1 MSETTPDDPAG
12 RRAGGAGHPTPV
24 FGVPASAFRRFRAT
38 VLSPD
43 DAVRRGAEPPVH
55 PTAYRPDRLILPGLP
70 GGDTI
75 AGPLAELKRLGE
87 QKVQPGMQTDMFI
100 ITGERTF
107 LGYLFQPLADSFNR
121 AWRER

>member
-1 MSETTPDDPAG
+1 MIAGDRVDGAVGDPGQERLAIVLVAQ
-12 RRAGGAGHPTPV
+12 RRRQPRVRIVVGAGV
-24 FGVPASAFRRFRAT
+24 
-38 VLSPD
+38 
-43 DAVRRGAEPPVH
+43 
-55 PTAYRPDRLILPGLP
+55 
-70 GGDTI
+70 
-75 AGPLAELKRLGE
+75 LGE

>member
-12 RRAGGAGHPTPV
+12 RGAGGAGHPTPV

-55 PTAYRPDRLILPGLP
+55 PTAYRPDRLILPSP
-70 GGDTI
+70 GRS
-75 AGPLAELKRLGE
+75 P
-87 QKVQPGMQTDMFI
+87 
-100 ITGERTF
+100 
-107 LGYLFQPLADSFNR
+107 S
-121 AWRER
+121 

>member
-55 PTAYRPDRLILPGLP
+55 PTAYRPDRLILPGAEIEEAKSA
-70 GGDTI
+70 GFGAGATGVGTI
-75 AGPLAELKRLGE
+75 QEALAS
-87 QKVQPGMQTDMFI
+87 
-100 ITGERTF
+100 
-107 LGYLFQPLADSFNR
+107 LF
-121 AWRER
+121 

>member
-1 MSETTPDDPAG
+1 MTM
-12 RRAGGAGHPTPV
+12 
-24 FGVPASAFRRFRAT
+24 
-38 VLSPD
+38 
-43 DAVRRGAEPPVH
+43 
-55 PTAYRPDRLILPGLP
+55 PGLP
-70 GGDTI
+70 GGIWVRIWVKASVPPD
-75 AGPLAELKRLGE
+75 ELKRLGE